1 MGTEVRFGSEGTH
14 GWEKVGHLNGR
25 TGMNGLDK
33 TSLLEG
39 SILVKDVR
47 TYVRDGAL

>member
-14 GWEKVGHLNGR
+14 EWEKVEYLNGR
-25 TGMNGLDK
+25 TGLSGLDK
-33 TSLLEG
+33 ASTLEG